1 MFRMRDELL
10 APDRMRAI
18 QEELAAFFLDH
29 MIAEDGEYYVD
40 HESMIIFVRDNYC
53 IYVAGSVG

>member
-10 APDRMRAI
+10 APDRMRRI

-29 MIAEDGEYYVD
+29 VIAKDGEYYVD
-40 HESMIIFVRDNYC
+40 PVFVYN
-53 IYVAGSVG
+53 

>member
-18 QEELAAFFLDH
+18 QEELAEFFLDH
-29 MIAEDGEYYVD
+29 VINKDGEYHVE
-40 HESMIIFVRDNYC
+40 HEF
-53 IYVAGSVG
+53 IYN

>member
-10 APDRMRAI
+10 APDRMQAI

-29 MIAEDGEYYVD
+29 TIDKDGEYHVD
-40 HESMIIFVRDNYC
+40 PEF
-53 IYVAGSVG
+53 IYN

>member
-10 APDRMRAI
+10 PPDRMRAI

-29 MIAEDGEYYVD
+29 VIPGDGEYYVD
-40 HESMIIFVRDNYC
+40 PESV
-53 IYVAGSVG
+53 